1 MGMITEEQRADAA
14 TPAMGLG
21 RHSRMESERSDNAE
35 ITLGMRSLLGIF
47 FGLVLICGIFFG
59 LGYSVGRS
67 GGTRAAANEDQGAAQ
82 AAANANLKK
91 PSAEQQQSLTPA
103 PAATPA
109 TGTGENGTTQT
120 AENGA
125 APAQQGLTE
134 SNTPA
139 PGAAGSGAATS
150 AAPAAVAAPPAKLA
164 NPTPAPQ
171 MASTQPAPA
180 MHTAPTQTAAVKQ
193 PTFTQPAPAPAP
205 RRAVIPQSF
214 TPAPTAAAPVPAASN
229 YATNSYGSGTFMV
242 QIAAVRMQQD
252 ANVLVTALQRHG
264 YNVVVRH
271 EAQDTLLHVQIGPF
285 ASRTQAFQ
293 MRSRLLADG
302 YNAVVK

>member
-21 RHSRMESERSDNAE
+21 RHSRMESERSHNAE

-103 PAATPA
+103 PAAA
-109 TGTGENGTTQT
+109 TDSGTNGQT

-125 APAQQGLTE
+125 APAQGLTE

-139 PGAAGSGAATS
+139 PGAAGSGAAATTPAP
-150 AAPAAVAAPPAKLA
+150 AAPAKAESTPAETQPTAASRPAAAQAAPVPR
-164 NPTPAPQ
+164 
-171 MASTQPAPA
+171 
-180 MHTAPTQTAAVKQ
+180 Q
-193 PTFTQPAPAPAP
+193 PTFTQPAATPAPAP
-205 RRAVIPQSF
+205 RRAVVPQSF
-214 TPAPTAAAPVPAASN
+214 TPATTAPAPAATN

>member
-1 MGMITEEQRADAA
+1 MGLITEEQRTEAA
-14 TPAMGLG
+14 SPAMGLG
-21 RHSRMESERSDNAE
+21 RHTRMEGERSDNAE

-67 GGTRAAANEDQGAAQ
+67 GGTRAAASEDAGAAQ

-91 PSAEQQQSLTPA
+91 PSAEQQQQSLTPVPA
-103 PAATPA
+103 PTTEA
-109 TGTGENGTTQT
+109 GDNGQT

-125 APAQQGLTE
+125 APAATGLTE
-134 SNTPA
+134 SNTP
-139 PGAAGSGAATS
+139 GATGSGATSSAPAQPAS
-150 AAPAAVAAPPAKLA
+150 AAPQTAEA
-164 NPTPAPQ
+164 
-171 MASTQPAPA
+171 QPAPA
-180 MHTAPTQTAAVKQ
+180 NHPAPAQTAVVRQ
-193 PTFTQPAPAPAP
+193 PTFTQPAPAPTP
-205 RRAVIPQSF
+205 RRAVVPQSF
-214 TPAPTAAAPVPAASN
+214 TPAPTAPAQPATN
-229 YATNSYGSGTFMV
+229 YATNSYGSGTYMV

-252 ANVLVTALQRHG
+252 ASVLVSALQRRG

-285 ASRTQAFQ
+285 TSRTQAFA